1 MNSILLDIA
10 NYFKFFICLYI
21 WLQNSCFFPR
31 PWKIHVIGINKT
43 CQWSSQSYKQC
54 HGNSWWHTPCH
65 RGLLTHEKHVTSF
78 KNSLSFKPCYKN
90 LLWHTSCPRIFFI
103 HLNHATGILS
113 VIQTY
118 YGNLLWQFHATVFLL
133 VNYSCHR
140 NPFLV

>member
-1 MNSILLDIA
+1 MNSIWLAIA

-65 RGLLTHEKHVTSF
+65 RGLLTHENHVT
-78 KNSLSFKPCYKN
+78 
-90 LLWHTSCPRIFFI
+90 R
-103 HLNHATGILS
+103 ILS
-113 VIQTY
+113 VIQTM
-118 YGNLLWQFHATVFLL
+118 LQEFTVTYFMPQDFF
-133 VNYSCHR
+133 YSFKPCHR
-140 NPFLV
+140 NSLSHSNILREFTVTIPCYSISPG